1 MALKVYERYLRAEVF
16 SATALVLAA
25 FLMLFGFFDLIG
37 EVRDIGRGTYQLAQA
52 VMFVSLTLP
61 GRLYELAPI
70 AVLIGTLYA
79 LTSLAR
85 HSEITVLRAS
95 GLSNLSMLGSLLKL
109 GLIFVLMT
117 FAVGEFVAPA
127 AERAAQQLRLRSI
140 SAVVAQEFRSG
151 VWLRDDRAF
160 VNIRNV
166 TPEAT
171 LEDVRI
177 YQFDDRFRLLSIV
190 DAQSA
195 DFAGDGAWTLKDV
208 TQTGFES
215 TRSSVVKEETR
226 TWRTAI
232 NPEMLSVLMVA
243 PEKMQLMTLYQYV
256 RHLEENKQKTERYE
270 IAFWK
275 KLVYPL
281 SILVMLVLAMPF
293 AFLQSR
299 SGGVS
304 LKVFTGIMLG
314 IGFHLLN
321 GLFSSLGAINEW
333 QPVVAAITPS
343 VLFLLGAGGMILWVE
358 RR

>member
-1 MALKVYERYLRAEVF
+1 MALRVYERYLRAEVF
-16 SATALVLAA
+16 SATTLVLVA

-37 EVRDIGRGTYQLAQA
+37 EVRDIGRGSYQLAEA

-95 GLSNLSMLGSLLKL
+95 GLSNTAMLGALLKL
-109 GLIFVLMT
+109 GLIFVVMT
-117 FAVGEFVAPA
+117 FVVGEFVAPV
-127 AERAAQQLRLRSI
+127 AERTAQQIRLRSI

-160 VNIRNV
+160 VNIRDV
-166 TPEAT
+166 TPEGS
-171 LEDVRI
+171 LESVRV

-190 DAQSA
+190 DAKTA
-195 DFAGDGAWTLKDV
+195 DFVGDGAWKMSEV
-208 TQTGFES
+208 TETGFES
-215 TRSSVVKEETR
+215 TRSTVVREESR
-226 TWRTAI
+226 TWKTAI
-232 NPEMLSVLMVA
+232 NPDMLSVLMVA
-243 PEKMQLMTLYQYV
+243 PEKMQLATLYQYV
-256 RHLEENKQKTERYE
+256 HHLSDNKQKTERYE

-275 KLVYPL
+275 KLIYPL
-281 SILVMLVLAMPF
+281 SILVMMVLALPF
-293 AFLQSR
+293 AFLQGR

-304 LKVFTGIMLG
+304 LKVFAGIMLG

-321 GLFSSLGAINEW
+321 GLFTSLGAINEW
-333 QPVVAAITPS
+333 RPVVAAITPS
-343 VLFLLGAGGMILWVE
+343 VLFLLGAGGMIYWVE

>member
-1 MALKVYERYLRAEVF
+1 MASKVYERYIRAEVF
-16 SATALVLAA
+16 SATSLVLVA

-37 EVRDIGRGTYQLAQA
+37 EVRAIGQGSYQLADA
-52 VMFVSLTLP
+52 VFYVGLTMP

-95 GLSNLSMLGSLLKL
+95 GLSNLSLLGSLLKL
-109 GLIFVLMT
+109 GLIFVLLT
-117 FAVGEFVAPA
+117 FVVGEFVAPV
-127 AERAAQQLRLRSI
+127 AERKAQQLRLRSI
-140 SAVVAQEFRSG
+140 NGVVAQEFRSG
-151 VWLRDDRAF
+151 VWLRDERAF
-160 VNIRNV
+160 VNIRDV
-166 TPEAT
+166 TPDAG
-171 LEDVRI
+171 LETVRI
-177 YQFDDRFRLLSIV
+177 YQFDDHFRLLSITEAERGEFV
-190 DAQSA
+190 GEGKWMLQA
-195 DFAGDGAWTLKDV
+195 V
-208 TQTGFES
+208 TQTGFAS
-215 TRSSVVKEETR
+215 TRAAVRKMDEWAWQTV
-226 TWRTAI
+226 I

-243 PEKMQLMTLYQYV
+243 PEKMQIMTLYQYV
-256 RHLEENKQKTERYE
+256 RHLSDNKQKTERYE

-299 SGGVS
+299 SGGIS

-321 GLFSSLGAINEW
+321 GLFSSLGAINDW
-333 QPVVAAITPS
+333 QPVLSAITPS
-343 VLFLLGAGGMILWVE
+343 ALFLLGAGALLVWVE